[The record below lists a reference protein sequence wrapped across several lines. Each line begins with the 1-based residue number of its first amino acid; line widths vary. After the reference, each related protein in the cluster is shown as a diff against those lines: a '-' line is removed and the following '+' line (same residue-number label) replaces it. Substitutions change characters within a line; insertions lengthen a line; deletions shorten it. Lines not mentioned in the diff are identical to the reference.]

1 MAVER
6 QRGPCVPMSTP
17 SPNTHL
23 RKFTQNNRKKKQ
35 HKKEKKK
42 NTTQHSL
49 FLALRGLFT
58 ATKTGEQLE
67 ETAHGETR
75 Q

>member
-23 RKFTQNNRKKKQ
+23 RKFTQNNR
-35 HKKEKKK
+35 KK